1 MRKNTSWRVQSLLLT
16 CAFIA
21 AAAVADAKNIVAPQV
36 RSTSYGMVQGVNDK
50 AGSGTYA
57 WKGIPFAEP
66 PVGALRWKAPT
77 EPEPWKGTL
86 VTQEFGNACIQN
98 GRIYGPGAN
107 NTYDATIGTTLNTP
121 VGSEDCLTLNIWR
134 PATDQTNLPVLFFV
148 YGGSNNAGYTAD
160 PVYNGARLAKRANA
174 IVVTA
179 NYRVGVMGFLN
190 VAQLKTGTDAA
201 SDSGN
206 FALLDIIQALKF
218 VNKNITNFGGNK
230 NNVTLMGQSAGAIN
244 TWAVVTSP
252 LSEGLVHKAIP
263 MSGGISLPTNLPKGM
278 FSTLFPAP
286 FYAVQG
292 NALLNTLLIED
303 GKATDNDTAKAYI
316 ETQSK
321 VQIAEYLRSKDASVI
336 LTTLLTKLT
345 PKGMGISGPMP
356 DGAVLPLDPIAAIA
370 AGNYRKVP
378 MLVTNTGEEGKLFA
392 PFLALAPV
400 LGGKPGFIVD
410 DATRFKMMA
419 NFNADKVAT
428 TAPVSMNGMALFP
441 FDAVPRAELAGIL
454 KINDAAAPLSVTDII
469 NPAYLPVDTTATG
482 WNARTTLFSNI
493 FFGASRNNVLDTLL
507 KQQSNVWYSQFN
519 WAQEPAPWNDVYG
532 AAHLFDTPFV
542 FGNFGT
548 SVFSNAINS
557 NANKPGRE
565 ALSAAMMDTIAAF
578 IKNGDPNNASLGVKW
593 EPWPKKLIF
602 DATLTDKKISV
613 E

>member
-1 MRKNTSWRVQSLLLT
+1 MQKITTRRIQSLFLT
-16 CAFIA
+16 CTLMTAC
-21 AAAVADAKNIVAPQV
+21 AVVNAKNNVAPQI
-36 RSTSYGMVQGVNDK
+36 RTTAYGVVQGVNDQ
-50 AGSGTYA
+50 ARSGTYF
-57 WKGIPFAEP
+57 WEGIPFAEP
-66 PVGALRWKAPT
+66 PIGALRWKAPV
-77 EPEPWKGTL
+77 EPMRWKGTL
-86 VTQEFGNACIQN
+86 ITQAFGNACIQN

-134 PATDQTNLPVLFFV
+134 PATEQTNLPVLFYV

-160 PVYNGARLAKRANA
+160 PVYNGANLARRANA

-218 VNKNITNFGGNK
+218 VNKNITNFGGDK
-230 NNVTLMGQSAGAIN
+230 NNVTVMGQSAGAIN

-252 LSEGLVHKAIP
+252 LSEGLIHKAIP
-263 MSGGISLPTNLPKGM
+263 MSGGISLSTNLPKGM
-278 FSTLFPAP
+278 FPTLFPAP
-286 FYAVQG
+286 FYAAQG
-292 NALLNTLLIED
+292 NALLNTLLIAD

-321 VQIAEYLRSKDASVI
+321 AQIAEYLRSKDASVI
-336 LTTLLTKLT
+336 LTTLLTKLA

-356 DGAVLPLDPIAAIA
+356 DGAVLPLDPIAAIE

-419 NFNADKVAT
+419 NFNADKIVKTPAT
-428 TAPVSMNGMALFP
+428 NMNGLALFP

-454 KINDAAAPLSVTDII
+454 KIDDGGAQLSVVDII
-469 NPAYLPVDTTATG
+469 NPAYLPVGTTATG
-482 WNARTTLFSNI
+482 WNARTTLFSSI
-493 FFGASRNNVLDTLL
+493 FFGASRNNVLDALL

-532 AAHLFDTPFV
+532 AAHLFDTPFI
-542 FGNFGT
+542 FGNFGP

-557 NANKPGRE
+557 TANKPGRE

-602 DATLTDKKISV
+602 DATLTEKKITV